1 MITIEDV
8 ARKANTSIATVSRV
22 LNDKGGYSEKT
33 KQRVIEV
40 VDALGYESNAIAR
53 SLKRNKTNT
62 LGVLVPNVS
71 SMLATAI
78 LNGIEDYASTHD
90 YSVLTSYTYTNREK
104 VMKSLKTFQEQRV
117 DGLIFVS
124 DNFEEEYYQYIQKM
138 KIPVVLA
145 ATENKEYPVSFVKV
159 NDYKASYDAVSYLIA
174 KGHKKIGMIS
184 GNPADPVAGQLR
196 IKGYQKALEDAGVKV
211 DPSKIIYS
219 ADYQFESGRKNFKKL
234 IKKHPE
240 ITAIFAASDE
250 LAVGALNMA
259 SELKIVVPDEISIM
273 GYDDIL
279 MSTMVWPPLTTLSQ
293 PLEKIGYES
302 TKKLLEEIDKL
313 KKSGEHYYIDHEIVE
328 RSSVAKLK

>member
-8 ARKANTSIATVSRV
+8 AKKANTSIATVSRV

-33 KQRVIEV
+33 KERVIGV

-62 LGVLVPNVS
+62 IGVLVPNVS
-71 SMLATAI
+71 SMLANEI
-78 LNGIEDYASTHD
+78 LNGIEEYASTHG

-124 DNFEEEYYQYIQKM
+124 DNFEEEYYQYIKKM

-145 ATENKEYPVSFVKV
+145 ATENQEYPVSFVKV
-159 NDYKASYDAVSYLIA
+159 NDYKASYDAVSYLISM
-174 KGHKKIGMIS
+174 GHEKIAMIS
-184 GNPADPVAGQLR
+184 GNPVDPVAGKLR
-196 IKGYQKALEDAGVKV
+196 IEGYKQALKDAGIRV
-211 DPSKIIYS
+211 DSNKIMHS
-219 ADYQFESGRKNFKKL
+219 DDYVFESGRKNFKKL
-234 IKKHPE
+234 MKKE
-240 ITAIFAASDE
+240 LAITAVFAASDE

-259 SELKIVVPDEISIM
+259 SELKIAVPEEISIM

-279 MSTMVWPPLTTLSQ
+279 ISTMVWPPLTTLSQ

-302 TKKLLEEIDKL
+302 TKKLIEEIDKS
-313 KKSGEHYYIDHEIVE
+313 KKSGDYYYIDHKIVE
-328 RSSVAKLK
+328 RSSVANLK